1 MNKFVDLVQNIVKR
15 YFARFEKFRDGVATP
30 GQGEPS
36 SPTENLLSMPSRKVF
51 VGEEDM
57 YSGKLMEEL
66 MQMVARAEEHANE
79 IMAEREQPEAYVFH
93 ASRPAY
99 DATTQPALMGAA

>member
-1 MNKFVDLVQNIVKR
+1 
-15 YFARFEKFRDGVATP
+15 
-30 GQGEPS
+30 
-36 SPTENLLSMPSRKVF
+36 
-51 VGEEDM
+51 M

-79 IMAEREQPEAYVFH
+79 IMAEQEQPEAYVFYS
-93 ASRPAY
+93 SRSAY